1 MQNPNIDEL
10 LSRSIDMHFHSG
22 PDEMPGR
29 VDAVEAAEQAAN
41 VGMKAI
47 GLKNRSYPTTPVAI
61 IAREMAPEDE
71 VFDPYSCSKRIK

>member
-10 LSRSIDMHFHSG
+10 LPGSINMQLHSG

-29 VDAVEAAEQAAN
+29 VEAVEAAEQAAD

-47 GLKNRSYPTTPVAI
+47 VLKNHSYPSTPVAI
-61 IAREMAPEDE
+61 IAREMVPEVE
-71 VFDPYSCSKRIK
+71 VFDPCNRSKRIE

>member
-10 LSRSIDMHFHSG
+10 SSSSIDMHFHSG

-47 GLKNRSYPTTPVAI
+47 GLKNRGYPTTPVAI
-61 IAREMAPEDE
+61 IAREMVPEVE
-71 VFDPYSCSKRIK
+71 VFDHCNGSKAIK